1 MKIIGNKESVNQI
14 SLTHKGIN
22 ARFNC
27 FMKPFPYCNDIDTSN
42 PEIIE
47 IIFKDSYEID
57 NLIDVLEKFK
67 KECFGHLGDLEMEDC
82 DKARREWAESEYIE
96 KSVIVI
102 SKKDRAFFEYLK
114 EEFKYIVRDKDG
126 TLFTYKDGLTNWFS
140 LNRRFDVDFPMVKWE
155 GNEEIWL
162 IEDLK
167 KLEVVEEYEE
177 NSKKNSK

>member
-47 IIFKDSYEID
+47 IIFKDSYEIG

-67 KECFGHLGDLEMEDC
+67 KECFEHLG
-82 DKARREWAESEYIE
+82 EW
-96 KSVIVI
+96 
-102 SKKDRAFFEYLK
+102 R
-114 EEFKYIVRDKDG
+114 
-126 TLFTYKDGLTNWFS
+126 
-140 LNRRFDVDFPMVKWE
+140 
-155 GNEEIWL
+155 
-162 IEDLK
+162 
-167 KLEVVEEYEE
+167 
-177 NSKKNSK
+177 

>member
-1 MKIIGNKESVNQI
+1 MPLKLLSEVEEMKIIGNKESVNQI

-67 KECFGHLGDLEMEDC
+67 KECFEHLG
-82 DKARREWAESEYIE
+82 EWRWY
-96 KSVIVI
+96 
-102 SKKDRAFFEYLK
+102 
-114 EEFKYIVRDKDG
+114 
-126 TLFTYKDGLTNWFS
+126 
-140 LNRRFDVDFPMVKWE
+140 
-155 GNEEIWL
+155 
-162 IEDLK
+162 
-167 KLEVVEEYEE
+167 YEE
-177 NSKKNSK
+177 